1 MSLGLSKK
9 LKLVFLEQAKPL
21 NGSPAGNARK
31 HSTTRAIQLIR
42 GFERSIDDLEP
53 LLNYYRRLQDDA
65 IAYLLEH
72 ESFVPQNAAESA
84 MRERLRTYL
93 QRRRDMLT

>member
-1 MSLGLSKK
+1 
-9 LKLVFLEQAKPL
+9 
-21 NGSPAGNARK
+21 
-31 HSTTRAIQLIR
+31 
-42 GFERSIDDLEP
+42 
-53 LLNYYRRLQDDA
+53 QDDA